1 MIINCFLFVL
11 GVVLIIAGANFLT
24 EGAANLARRMGLSPL
39 MVGLTVVA
47 FGTSAPELVVSLT
60 SALAGSA
67 DMAVGNVVGSNLFNV
82 LAIVGITA
90 LVTPLSITHSTIK
103 KEIPLLILAS
113 IVLTV
118 MVWDSIFSGSA
129 PSDNILTRGEGIV
142 LLAFFLIFLFYTCSI
157 AKDVDNQKV
166 DIIEKDSKASQQ
178 SKPLWL
184 MIIFILGGLG
194 GLIWGGDLFV
204 SSSTSIAR
212 SLGVSEGIIGLT
224 LVAMGTSLPEL
235 ATSVVAALKKEPEL
249 AVGNVVGSGLFNIF
263 LILGVTAS
271 VTPIAVSGITLVDF
285 AVMLFSA
292 SLLYLFGVFFGTRT
306 ITRVEGAVLVLVF
319 IIYNAYLISSI

>member
-1 MIINCFLFVL
+1 MVISFLLFIL
-11 GVVLIIAGANFLT
+11 GVALIIAGANFLT
-24 EGAANLARRMGLSPL
+24 EGAAGLARRMGLSPL

-60 SALAGSA
+60 SALSGSA

-82 LAIVGITA
+82 LAIVGVTA
-90 LVTPLSITHSTIK
+90 LVTPLSITQSTIK

-118 MVWDSIFSGSA
+118 MVWDSLFGGIGSE
-129 PSDNILTRGEGIV
+129 SNILTRGEGLV
-142 LLAFFLIFLFYTCSI
+142 LLSFFCIFLFYTFSI
-157 AKDVDNQKV
+157 ANTSSIGTPVGEDAQPSS
-166 DIIEKDSKASQQ
+166 EA
-178 SKPLWL
+178 KPLWL
-184 MIIFILGGLG
+184 MLIFIAGGLG

-204 SSSTSIAR
+204 SSSTTIAR

-235 ATSVVAALKKEPEL
+235 ATSVVAAMKKEPEL

-263 LILGVTAS
+263 LILGITATI
-271 VTPIAVSGITLVDF
+271 TPIKVAGITLIDF
-285 AVMLFSA
+285 VVMILSAV
-292 SLLYLFGVFFGTRT
+292 LLYFFGVFFGNRT
-306 ITRVEGAVLVLVF
+306 ITRGEGTILVLIF
-319 IIYNAYLISSI
+319 IAYNVYLIVSI

>member
-1 MIINCFLFVL
+1 MIINFVLFAL

-24 EGAANLARRMGLSPL
+24 DGAASLARRLGLSPL

-82 LAIVGITA
+82 LAIVGVTA
-90 LVTPLSITHSTIK
+90 LVTPLSITHSTIR

-118 MVWDSIFSGSA
+118 MVWDTLLGGATSA
-129 PSDNILTRGEGIV
+129 GNVLTRGEGIV
-142 LLAFFLIFLFYTCSI
+142 LLAFFLIFLFYTLSI
-157 AKDVDNQKV
+157 ASTTGG
-166 DIIEKDSKASQQ
+166 EATQ
-178 SKPLWL
+178 SDEEGAPQAGKPLWL
-184 MIIFILGGLG
+184 MLIFILGGLG

-271 VTPIAVSGITLVDF
+271 VTPITVSGITLIDF
-285 AVMLFSA
+285 VMMILSA
-292 SLLYLFGVFFGTRT
+292 ALLYLFGVFFGDRT
-306 ITRVEGAVLVLVF
+306 ITRTEGAVLVAIF
-319 IIYNAYLISSI
+319 IAYNAYLMTSI